1 MPHEILPILEFEELI
16 EIFEYPSKRSAKRA
30 ITLGTFPVPVF
41 TMAYRTVAH
50 VDAVELY
57 FSEQRKESMEWLR
70 RRYGIIPSN
79 NLVKTEPRLDLY
91 RKLGQ
96 GDMILESQENSD
108 ESL

>member
-1 MPHEILPILEFEELI
+1 MTSEILPILEFDELI

-30 ITLGTFPVPVF
+30 IANGTFPVPVF

-70 RRYGIIPSN
+70 RRYGIKPSN
-79 NLVKTEPRLDLY
+79 RLVPTEPRLDLY

-96 GDMILESQENSD
+96 GDMIIESQPAKD
-108 ESL
+108 